1 MPGTQ
6 WKKYEIAVVV
16 YFASRGAGHEGCR
29 QILGLKTAGQNSE
42 PRSILA
48 VRGKLDT
55 VRRIPGLW
63 TELSGWIRPAV
74 DEWLLSLGV
83 ENLEAFIGVG
93 NEEIAMIPL
102 VSLFEKVVIR

>member
-6 WKKYEIAVVV
+6 WNKYETAVVV
-16 YFASRGAGHEGCR
+16 YFASRGASHEGCR
-29 QILGLKTAGQNSE
+29 QILELKTAGQSSE

-63 TELSGWIRPAV
+63 TESGWIRPAV
-74 DEWLLSLGV
+74 DAWLLSLGV

-93 NEEIAMIPL
+93 NEEIEMIPF
-102 VSLFEKVVIR
+102 VSYSRK